1 MLLVTTVKVG
11 DHVYFAGAINRP
23 GCYAEYTVVNEHNL
37 ALKPKSIDHVTAAS
51 MPLTALTAWQAF
63 EHRLGMRIPATD
75 AERKANAS
83 KSILIT
89 AGAGGVGSIAIQL
102 AKRVFKIGTVIA
114 TASRPE
120 SIAWCKDLGADIV
133 VDRSNDWK
141 PQLDEHGIKSVD
153 LFLICSQWEGIEMT
167 ILSLASYGAS
177 ICGIARTQ
185 ATINLGYL
193 AKSALTIG
201 FLHLLEWG
209 HGALLAHLSA
219 LVDDGT
225 IKPWVGKKYDTA
237 SLENVREGH
246 RALVTKSAIGK
257 ITYSAVF
264 D

>member
-1 MLLVTTVKVG
+1 M
-11 DHVYFAGAINRP
+11 
-23 GCYAEYTVVNEHNL
+23 NEHNL
-37 ALKPKSIDHVTAAS
+37 SRKPRTIDHVTAAS

-63 EHRLGMRIPATD
+63 EHRLNLTIPSSD
-75 AERKANAS
+75 AEHKAAAS

-133 VDRSNDWK
+133 IDRSNDWK
-141 PQLDEHGIKSVD
+141 AQLDEHGVKSVD

-209 HGALLAHLSA
+209 HGALLAHLAA
-219 LVDDGT
+219 LVDEGV
-225 IKPWVGKKYDTA
+225 IKPWVGKRYDTA

-246 RALVTKSAIGK
+246 RALVSKSAIGK
-257 ITYSAVF
+257 ITYAAIF